1 MAITPEDKQVIV
13 EMINELLEINSIET
27 IKKAGVHVDQYRS
40 MTLDVIERRGSFLA
54 KHGVNSRPETPT
66 PPTPPQEP

>member
-13 EMINELLEINSIET
+13 EMINELLEINSIEAR
-27 IKKAGVHVDQYRS
+27 KRAGVHVDQYRS
-40 MTLDVIERRGSFLA
+40 MTLDIIERRSSFLE

-66 PPTPPQEP
+66 PTQEP